1 MHNEV
6 FYTVAVNTPFND
18 SILTYKASE
27 NNSCVPGDLV
37 RVPLGKRSCLGCVLE
52 KKEELLESID
62 PEKIKAITELA
73 DYGFQLCST
82 QREFLQWTARY
93 YHYPLGQLIGDILPK
108 ALKRPRALKFEKGEG
123 RPLGFELNHDQKIV
137 VDRVSKSLNIF
148 DRFLVHGVTG
158 SGKTAIYLKLA
169 QKVLSSGRSV
179 LFLLPEINLTPQFI
193 KTFSEHVWANVF
205 VYNSSVSNSDKYG
218 LWKRLSENEGPC
230 LIIGVRSSIFLP
242 VKNPGL
248 IIVDEEHDNSF
259 KQEDR
264 CPYNARDLAI
274 KKAQI
279 QNCPVLLGSATPSLE
294 SFELFKNQDR
304 YMALKNRAVSK
315 NLPDIELLD
324 MRKGARAPKK
334 IETQDIWPFSETAL
348 LELEKVLAKDEQAL
362 VFLNRLGYA
371 DFLQCRMCGHHFS
384 CPNCS
389 ANLKFFK
396 TRGEVSCQIC
406 GYRDAPP
413 DMCPECQSLSILQ
426 KGYGTERLTE
436 VLRERFPDKK
446 IERFDRDEITTFKE
460 LNERL
465 ERFHRGEIDIFVGTQ
480 MLSKGHNFKKVNL
493 VLVMGIDA
501 QLNFPDYK
509 ATERAYQL
517 LTQISGRPGRF
528 GKHGRVLVHTLNT
541 EHPLFERV
549 KSHDFDGFY
558 AEELE
563 MRKLCEC
570 PPFKKL
576 AMIYMTAKSR
586 ELAGEESQKVASMC
600 QAMIDQHF
608 DGVDVLGPRPSLI
621 EKRVNKFTWTI
632 MLRAQKVNQLHN
644 LLKTLRRHLKLPS
657 GVSFKL
663 DIDPYHLY

>member
-1 MHNEV
+1 MQKEV

-18 SILTYKASE
+18 SILTYRAPE
-27 NNSCVPGDLV
+27 NDDCGPGDLV
-37 RVPLGKRSCLGCVLE
+37 QVPLGKRGCLGCVLE
-52 KKEELLESID
+52 EKSDLVEDVDPKKIR
-62 PEKIKAITELA
+62 PITEKA
-73 DYGFQLCST
+73 SYGFQLGPMD
-82 QREFLQWTARY
+82 RKFLQWTAHY
-93 YHYPLGQLIGDILPK
+93 YHYPFGQLIGDVLPK
-108 ALKRPRALKFEKGEG
+108 PLKRPRALKYEKGEG
-123 RPLGFELNHDQKIV
+123 EALGFELNPDQMVV
-137 VDRVSKSLNIF
+137 VDRVSEALESF

-169 QKVLSSGRSV
+169 QKVLASGRSV

-193 KTFSEHVWANVF
+193 KTFAQHVSADVF

-218 LWKRLSENEGPC
+218 LWKRLSESDDPC

-242 VKNPGL
+242 VQKLGL
-248 IIVDEEHDNSF
+248 MIVDEEHDNSF

-274 KKAQI
+274 KKAQL
-279 QNCPVLLGSATPSLE
+279 QKCPVLLGSATPSLE
-294 SFELFKNQDR
+294 SFELFKKLDR
-304 YMALKNRAVSK
+304 YMSLKTRAISK

-324 MRKGARAPKK
+324 MRKTARPIKK
-334 IETQDIWPFSETAL
+334 VEGPDIWPFSDAAL
-348 LELEKVLAKDEQAL
+348 IELQKVLTKGEQAL

-396 TRGEVSCQIC
+396 NRSEISCQIC
-406 GYRDAPP
+406 GYKDSPP
-413 DMCPECQSLSILQ
+413 EMCPECQSLSIIQ

-436 VLRERFPDKK
+436 VLRERFPGKK
-446 IERFDRDEITTFKE
+446 IERFDRDEITTFNE

-549 KSHDFDGFY
+549 KAHDFDGFY

-570 PPFKKL
+570 PPFKRL
-576 AMIYMTAKSR
+576 AMIYVTAKSR
-586 ELAGEESQKVASMC
+586 ELAGNESQKIASMC
-600 QAMIDQHF
+600 QDMIDQHF
-608 DGVDVLGPRPSLI
+608 KGVDILGPRPSLV

-632 MLRAQKVNQLHN
+632 MLRAEKVNEMHN
-644 LLKTLRRHLKLPS
+644 LLKTLKRHLKLPS
-657 GVSFKL
+657 GVTYKL